1 MERILVV
8 RVGRAGDMVMIT
20 PALRAILEKHAEAE
34 VHLLTSPDGRRVLR
48 GFDPRVTHTSI
59 YERHGLSGVLQRRRL
74 KRELAGGGYTRV
86 YCFETNPSYHV
97 LLKGLPAEQFIL
109 APAVEP
115 VPFPQR
121 CVALVTQPPPPAQWV
136 WLPLT
141 DTGRAA
147 ARAMVAAAGI
157 HDGDFVVGLHPSF
170 SALGKPAFRARDAH
184 RRKTWPLASFA
195 QVALLLADYGA
206 RQGLRLRVICDLLA
220 EERALGRELVEL
232 SRGVVTLFT
241 EPPDFERYKA
251 TLARMNVLITP
262 DTGPMHVAAALGTPL
277 VALFSGRDPRDCGP
291 YTDPARYIVLRSEET
306 EQPEL
311 GLAALSSD
319 VVFAAAAMFFPD
331 QYGQRETLPAPQIA

>member
-20 PALRAILEKHAEAE
+20 PALRAILEKHSEAE

-48 GFDPRVTHTSI
+48 GFDQRVTHTLI
-59 YERHGLSGVLQRRRL
+59 YERHDLGGLLQRRRL
-74 KRELAGGGYTRV
+74 KRELAGGGYTHV
-86 YCFETNPSYHV
+86 YCFETNSSYHA
-97 LLKGLPAEQFIL
+97 LLNGLPAEQFIL
-109 APAVEP
+109 APTVEP

-121 CVALVTQPPPPAQWV
+121 CLALVTQPPPPGQWS

-147 ARAMVAAAGI
+147 ARAMLASAGI
-157 HDGDFVVGLHPSF
+157 HDDDFVVGLHPSF
-170 SALGKPAFRARDAH
+170 SALGKLAVRGRDVR

-195 QVALLLADYGA
+195 RAAVLLAEYGA
-206 RQGLRLRVICDLLA
+206 RQGLRLRMICDLLP
-220 EERALGRELVEL
+220 EERALGRELVER
-232 SRGVVTLFT
+232 SRGAVTLFT

-251 TLARMNVLITP
+251 TIARMNVLITP
-262 DTGPMHVAAALGTPL
+262 DTGPMHVAAAFGTPL

-311 GLAALSSD
+311 GLAALSPV
-319 VVFAAAAMFFPD
+319 VVFAAAAMFLPD
-331 QYGQRETLPAPQIA
+331 QDGQRFLRLR